1 MNVKLTLYMFYDESS
16 HENTWPRRFF
26 VPVLDL
32 PHRYWGQG
40 NFEATDWG
48 KIFGRIGDERKAG
61 DVQRSRSWSNPVL
74 CLGVGTWAGIIE

>member
-1 MNVKLTLYMFYDESS
+1 MTTPF
-16 HENTWPRRFF
+16 FF

-61 DVQRSRSWSNPVL
+61 GCSKEPLLKQPRTAL
-74 CLGVGTWAGIIE
+74 TGVGTWAGIIE